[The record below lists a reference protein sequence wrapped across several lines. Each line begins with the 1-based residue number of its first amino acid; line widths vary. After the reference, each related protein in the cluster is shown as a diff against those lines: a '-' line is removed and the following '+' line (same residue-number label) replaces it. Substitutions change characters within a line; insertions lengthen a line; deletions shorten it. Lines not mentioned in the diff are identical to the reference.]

1 MDEAGGDEAGE
12 DDEYFDDD
20 HEEEREEPIQLLGF
34 EDQLVI
40 DLDTMNTA
48 VLDQNNRDASIKF
61 LPDQTRS
68 LNAVITDALARYDYT
83 PNQLIEYMFD
93 VMGIR
98 I

>member
-1 MDEAGGDEAGE
+1 
-12 DDEYFDDD
+12 
-20 HEEEREEPIQLLGF
+20 
-34 EDQLVI
+34 
-40 DLDTMNTA
+40 MNTA